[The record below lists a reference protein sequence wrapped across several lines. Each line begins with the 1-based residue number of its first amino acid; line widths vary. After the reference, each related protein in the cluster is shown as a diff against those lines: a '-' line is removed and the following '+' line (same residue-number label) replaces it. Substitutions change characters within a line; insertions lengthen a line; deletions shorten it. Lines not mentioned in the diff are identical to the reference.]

1 MIIIFQEFKV
11 LKNFRF
17 IFNFIYFLQRSNN
30 FRTPF
35 KNDKIDTI
43 NKNSIQRR
51 FSFQKTKLNFKKHN
65 FYLKLL
71 SDKRTYLGY
80 SYAKISNRIFLF
92 CELLLSYYK
101 ESKKKCF
108 NMYFQRIVGTERDLA
123 TTIGSKPRGVDA
135 LSTRARKPTIS
146 VRKQSVK
153 SSISRQ
159 EFRRQKFRRT
169 EFR

>member
-1 MIIIFQEFKV
+1 M
-11 LKNFRF
+11 
-17 IFNFIYFLQRSNN
+17 
-30 FRTPF
+30 
-35 KNDKIDTI
+35 
-43 NKNSIQRR
+43 
-51 FSFQKTKLNFKKHN
+51 
-65 FYLKLL
+65 LL
-71 SDKRTYLGY
+71 F
-80 SYAKISNRIFLF
+80 FLF
-92 CELLLSYYK
+92 CELLLSYYE

-123 TTIGSKPRGVDA
+123 TTIGTKPRGTDA